1 MKDTI
6 ARLRSEGAARIAALR
21 ESLPELQT
29 VFVTGNDMPAG
40 ATGFEA
46 AMAGKRSVFDAVDT
60 GRRTPERG
68 VPCFSSLVATLNHEP
83 EGPEELLE
91 AYETAVTLAARVVR
105 GRHVAAGVRA
115 LPETTL
121 LDVLAHEF
129 AHLAAYARHG
139 RGIRPHGREWAGL
152 MRSAGFPPRVR
163 FADEGAIDVVRAHA
177 RIPVRYLHRCPVCGA
192 ARETSRPMQ
201 RWRCGACYESG
212 LNGLLEIVRVAG

>member
-1 MKDTI
+1 MLSLADAFAPHVAATARGWFDTWQV
-6 ARLRSEGAARIAALR
+6 APLA
-21 ESLPELQT
+21 
-29 VFVTGNDMPAG
+29 
-40 ATGFEA
+40 
-46 AMAGKRSVFDAVDT
+46 DAVRVRFST
-60 GRRTPERG
+60 RMFRAIGRAQPSRC
-68 VPCFSSLVATLNHEP
+68 V
-83 EGPEELLE
+83 
-91 AYETAVTLAARVVR
+91 VTL
-105 GRHVAAGVRA
+105 AAGVRA